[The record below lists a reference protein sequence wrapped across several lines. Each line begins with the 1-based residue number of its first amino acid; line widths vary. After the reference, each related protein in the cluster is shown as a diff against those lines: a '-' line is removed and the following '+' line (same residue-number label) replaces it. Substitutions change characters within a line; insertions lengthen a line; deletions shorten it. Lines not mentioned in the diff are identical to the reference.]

1 MTTSDPWGDIRI
13 DGPTDSGAARGTV
26 SATLIDTITLTS
38 PVIKVS
44 IDINGFTT
52 QHTEGEADFAFVFR
66 FADPTPDN
74 LEDQGPTPIFGIEA
88 FHRDSDEG
96 IDQGD
101 AIYLLD
107 SETPIETGS
116 SIPGSFDFEID
127 LSDPAFAA
135 LFTSPFPP
143 FPVPFSLDDPNLF
156 EFTLVARANCDDDPC
171 SATSRL
177 DETLYIKLE
186 GNSANGYSYLG
197 ATRSTRRPAFRRR
210 RRLRCC

>member
-1 MTTSDPWGDIRI
+1 
-13 DGPTDSGAARGTV
+13 
-26 SATLIDTITLTS
+26 
-38 PVIKVS
+38 
-44 IDINGFTT
+44 
-52 QHTEGEADFAFVFR
+52 VFR

-88 FHRDSDEG
+88 FRRDSDEG
-96 IDQGD
+96 IDQGY

-143 FPVPFSLDDPNLF
+143 FPAPFSLDDPNLF
-156 EFTLVARANCDDDPC
+156 EFTLVARASCDDDPC

-177 DETLYIKLE
+177 DETLYIELE
-186 GNSANGYSYLG
+186 GKSANGCSYLG
-197 ATRSTRRPAFRRR
+197 RDAVDPPPTGIVEPASGLMLLGGLAALAATLRGRRR
-210 RRLRCC
+210 HG